1 MKEESLL
8 VPFGN
13 TILLE
18 PNDVYYKA
26 IRKIDPL
33 EKSKSDKPELFKGM
47 TIEAEEAKKELIM
60 KVVGVSKASE
70 KNEDF
75 PRVGDMLLFKNGC
88 TFEEITYEG
97 KVYVLVDFHKVASK
111 VKV

>member
-1 MKEESLL
+1 
-8 VPFGN
+8 
-13 TILLE
+13 
-18 PNDVYYKA
+18 
-26 IRKIDPL
+26 
-33 EKSKSDKPELFKGM
+33 
-47 TIEAEEAKKELIM
+47 M